1 MSAKAVSSMAEV
13 NAKTKAAHDAREQ
26 SKLDLVAK
34 FLPALQAAANKE
46 GGADLG
52 SLVNFFSQLTR
63 QWHEAEGLKDRVT
76 KNRKSVAFPLDLVDE
91 LRGIVASL
99 AATDDSL
106 HLFIR
111 KLAMRSD
118 PPYDRTGFAR
128 YRLSI
133 QAHAKQVIFNQYVEG
148 AIIGGTT
155 LLDHEMALTK
165 MHETL
170 QRTLKRISDAYKK
183 VCEDEAEHTK
193 IVELHE
199 IMKATKPSV
208 TLAEASRKFFQDK
221 ALKEVEKKNEKV
233 EKAGESRDAKKDAS
247 SGPAPPA
254 VGMPDVLEG
263 YDAVFA
269 CDGETSVEI
278 DDTGGVPNCSRFTL
292 SDGEGEHA
300 PVLIKRGGQ
309 DVLIAVKHLLI
320 LKKQCLVIVYQVAR
334 ANPSAPV
341 SPTQPFFGY
350 INSKGTLTDIHDIH
364 CSFDVLVKINNNT
377 FATTVYDRTNTHIA
391 VYMRG
396 GKSDIS
402 KKSDIIVPFNATLM
416 PWTAQTNTLIIN
428 NISNGEQFW
437 WHYADDEA
445 ATDTSI
451 SKKMEGA
458 GIKPNAG
465 AGKASDTDSL
475 MAVDA

>member
-1 MSAKAVSSMAEV
+1 MSAKAVSSMEKV
-13 NAKTKAAHDAREQ
+13 NEKTKAAHDAREQ
-26 SKLDLVAK
+26 SKRDLVAK
-34 FLPALQAAANKE
+34 FLPALQAEANKE
-46 GGADLG
+46 GGPNLNT
-52 SLVNFFSQLTR
+52 LVNFFSQLTH
-63 QWHEAEGLKDRVT
+63 QWHQAEGEKKEVT

-183 VCEDEAEHTK
+183 VCEDEVEHTK

-233 EKAGESRDAKKDAS
+233 EKADERRDTKKDAA
-247 SGPAPPA
+247 GPAPPA

-263 YDAVFA
+263 YEGVFA

-278 DDTGGVPNCSRFTL
+278 DDTGNVPNSSRFTL
-292 SDGEGEHA
+292 SDGDGEHA

-309 DVLIAVKHLLI
+309 DALIAVKHLLI

-341 SPTQPFFGY
+341 SPTKLFFGY

-428 NISNGEQFW
+428 NLANGEQFW
-437 WHYADDEA
+437 WHYADEEA
-445 ATDTSI
+445 ATDASI